1 MEVVFGGAIIA
12 SNDVFEKVVYSLLGL
27 GVDWGVW
34 GRIGASSVW
43 GRPVVAPGVAC
54 VDIRGYQELL

>member
-1 MEVVFGGAIIA
+1 MVVGGAVIA
-12 SNDVFEKVVYSLLGL
+12 SDDVFEKVVYSLLEL

-34 GRIGASSVW
+34 GRIGVSSAW